1 MTWHRINGET
11 FPFHLNNVFDWAEQ
25 IHFFTFFD
33 IIRDNMFCPEC
44 HETAAL
50 WLLCAQLV
58 LTLTMSLTQLCLDCW
73 FLNSPTNNST
83 PQLYQLYTNIKASVQ
98 TSNYSLRRMLK
109 VVAMHLLLSIIYNWI
124 HKYKHLHSMQC
135 TFPHS
140 VHKCAESVADL

>member
-1 MTWHRINGET
+1 MTRHRINGET

-33 IIRDNMFCPEC
+33 IIRDNMFSPEC

-98 TSNYSLRRMLK
+98 TSNYTLHRMLK
-109 VVAMHLLLSIIYNWI
+109 VVAMHLLLFTIEYTNINTYTVCSAHFHTVFTNVL
-124 HKYKHLHSMQC
+124 K
-135 TFPHS
+135 
-140 VHKCAESVADL
+140 V

>member
-11 FPFHLNNVFDWAEQ
+11 FPFHLNNEFDWAEQ

-98 TSNYSLRRMLK
+98 TSNYTLHRMLK
-109 VVAMHLLLSIIYNWI
+109 VVAMHLLLFTIEYTNINTYTVCSAHFHTVFTNVL
-124 HKYKHLHSMQC
+124 K
-135 TFPHS
+135 
-140 VHKCAESVADL
+140 V